1 MIGKVISQLGK
12 AAAKTAGKGVKS
24 GKPNLPRYLYHIT
37 STKNYESM
45 LKSGEI
51 RTSADTCPIS
61 NLEGVFMFDLKNFA
75 KRWTSTFCNLNDKV
89 KVNLGG
95 SLICKNLD
103 SIVVLKIPTKNMDID
118 KLKVRV
124 QEAKN
129 TLEDHYLNGA
139 SARFQTLYTR
149 RKKPIEYIYGDKINI
164 SDAKKIG
171 ELELHF
177 NLAEKEEILDF
188 VNKRPFD
195 SLLKLFKGTPE
206 EKCVQAMQKANIAE
220 QCLEIP

>member
-12 AAAKTAGKGVKS
+12 SAVKS
-24 GKPNLPRYLYHIT
+24 SARSVKSSKPNLPRYLYHIT

-45 LKSGEI
+45 LKSCEI
-51 RTSADTCPIS
+51 RTSLDACPAS

-75 KRWTSTFCNLNDKV
+75 KRWTSTFCNINDHV
-89 KVNLGG
+89 KVNLAS
-95 SLICKNLD
+95 SLICKNFD
-103 SIVVLKIPTKNMDID
+103 SIVVLKIPTKTMNID

-124 QEAKN
+124 QEAQN
-129 TLEDHYLNGA
+129 TLNNHYLNGD

-149 RKKPIEYIYGDKINI
+149 RKKPIEYIYGENINI
-164 SDAKKIG
+164 SDAEKIG
-171 ELELHF
+171 EL
-177 NLAEKEEILDF
+177 NLKLNLEEKDKILDF

-206 EKCVQAMQKANIAE
+206 EKCIQAMKKADIAE
-220 QCLEIP
+220 HCLEIP